1 MIGGYRQALRFTP
14 GERIK
19 FDDELFIKSRPPPM
33 QPFLEQ
39 LLQFQHFRQFV
50 ENRLEKL
57 NSGLTFD
64 DCFDLE
70 LNNYSV
76 EDFKT
81 TSKFKAQ
88 YQEWLG
94 NVKKE
99 SSNLVKTIAINPV
112 KSINPSMK
120 SAYKAMKDKSKK
132 TYKQICGNLNQK
144 SNGLNRN
151 PIFSSNLDLS
161 SNHLYRQLPRMSESY
176 SHYGKFY
183 NET

>member
-19 FDDELFIKSRPPPM
+19 FDDGLFIKSRPSPM

-99 SSNLVKTIAINPV
+99 SSNLVKTI
-112 KSINPSMK
+112 NPSMK
-120 SAYKAMKDKSKK
+120 SAYKNLKDKSKR
-132 TYKQICGNLNQK
+132 TYKQICTNLNQK

-161 SNHLYRQLPRMSESY
+161 SNNLYRQLPRMSESY

>member
-1 MIGGYRQALRFTP
+1 
-14 GERIK
+14 
-19 FDDELFIKSRPPPM
+19 M

-70 LNNYSV
+70 LNNYSA
-76 EDFKT
+76 EDLKIT
-81 TSKFKAQ
+81 PKFKAQ

-99 SSNLVKTIAINPV
+99 SSNLVKSIAINPV
-112 KSINPSMK
+112 KSINPSMRSLAK
-120 SAYKAMKDKSKK
+120 NLKDKSKK
-132 TYKQICGNLNQK
+132 TYKNICNNLNQK
-144 SNGLNRN
+144 SNGLNPKSNELNRSH
-151 PIFSSNLDLS
+151 IFSSNLDLS
-161 SNHLYRQLPRMSESY
+161 SNNLYRQLPRMSDSF